1 MLHCPLASN
10 QPRIA
15 VFEPDADLATNPSL
29 TCLLEAL
36 TRKGV
41 QVDVFM
47 PSDDARYPTFNSFA
61 TRYPFPKPLSLWS
74 GDLRKTLAN
83 WWDKGV
89 WRFRVDRVFAEKA
102 YDLIIGV
109 NSLGVIVGCDYAK
122 RFKLPLIYMSFEI
135 FFRDELSSFWEV
147 REKKRECIAS
157 RLADLVII
165 QDQWRAQLLAV
176 ENGLATDKFE
186 YLPVSPSGS
195 TKVATSDYLRRRF
208 NLADGQ
214 IIVLHAGSFTDWTYA
229 EELLESAAHW
239 PKDFTLVIHTRYK
252 PETTDRYIQKVGAQK
267 LSNVILSTDPLP
279 PDSYEQLVASADM
292 GLVLYKPMPHCRNT
306 QKNIQTIGLSS
317 GKFSYYMKYGIP
329 VISINQR
336 SYEHLLAE
344 YGFGENIASPGE
356 IPEALE
362 RVWSNYDHYRK
373 EAQRLFSERLN
384 FDIHWP
390 IIECRIGRLMK

>member
-1 MLHCPLASN
+1 MLHSPLALN
-10 QPRIA
+10 QPRVA
-15 VFEPDADLATNPSL
+15 VFEPDPDLATNPSL

-74 GDLRKTLAN
+74 GELRKTLAN
-83 WWDKGV
+83 WWARM
-89 WRFRVDRVFAEKA
+89 WRFRVDRAFAERA
-102 YDLIIGV
+102 YDLIVGI
-109 NSLGVIVGCDYAK
+109 NSLGLIVGCDYAQ
-122 RFKLPLIYMSFEI
+122 RFNLPLVYMSFEI
-135 FFRDELSSFWEV
+135 FFRDELSSFREI
-147 REKKRECIAS
+147 REKERECIAS
-157 RLADLVII
+157 RLADLVIV
-165 QDQWRAQLLAV
+165 QDQWRAQLLTV
-176 ENGLATDKFE
+176 ENGLATEKLE

-195 TKVATSDYLRRRF
+195 KKVAHSDYLRRRF
-208 NLADGQ
+208 HLADSQ

-252 PETTDRYIQKVGAQK
+252 PKTTDRYIRKVGAQK

-292 GLVLYKPMPHCRNT
+292 GLVLHKPMPPDRHT

-336 SYEHLLAE
+336 SYEHLSAD
-344 YGFGENIASPGE
+344 YGFGENIASPSE
-356 IPEALE
+356 IPKALE

-373 EAQRLFSERLN
+373 EAQRLFSERLD

-390 IIECRIGRLMK
+390 RIASRIWGLMK